1 MQKKVMLIV
10 NPNSGKGAIKTALF
24 DIISTFSNAGYTVTT
39 YITSGAGDAS
49 RFAREY
55 GKDYDIVACSGGDG
69 TLSDVMGG
77 LVTVDDPPPIGYIPM
92 GTANDV
98 ATTFGLSRTPKIAAQ
113 RIVDGTPTPLDVGRF
128 EDKYFS
134 YIYAFGAFTE
144 VSYST
149 PQERKRLL
157 GHFAYVLEGM
167 ASLSNITSYHAVI
180 EHDGGTEEGNYIFGA
195 VTNSTSV
202 AGLVKLDPL
211 DVSLSDG
218 FFEVLLIKSPKNLSA
233 LSTIINNVLKQSYDP
248 DYVTFLHTKKIKF
261 TFDEPV
267 SWTRDG
273 EDGGKFLTAHAEN
286 IRKAVKL
293 II

>member
-24 DIISTFSNAGYTVTT
+24 DIISTFSNAGYAVTT

-167 ASLSNITSYHAVI
+167 ASLSNITSYHAVV

-248 DYVTFLHTKKIKF
+248 DHVTFLHTKRIKF

-273 EDGGKFLTAHAEN
+273 EDGGKFLTAYAEN

>member
-24 DIISTFSNAGYTVTT
+24 DIISTFSNVGYTVTT

-167 ASLSNITSYHAVI
+167 ASLSNITSYHAMI

>member
-24 DIISTFSNAGYTVTT
+24 DIISTFSNAGYAVTT

-248 DYVTFLHTKKIKF
+248 DYVTFLHTKRIKF